1 MEGEKDYVIIAFKD
15 VARFMYV
22 SDERE
27 CINQILTFH
36 WAVH

>member
-1 MEGEKDYVIIAFKD
+1 MEGEKDYVIIVFKD
-15 VARFMYV
+15 VARFKYI

-27 CINQILTFH
+27 CINQILILH